1 MAKGHPYADRKSVN
15 CQEIAATPITVLTD
29 NSYPTQ
35 ELKRNLAE
43 AGLKPNIIHYTKQM
57 YTVERFIESGASA
70 GFLPEELVRNNPRL
84 VALHYPWYRSDLS
97 TMLLWKKEQAIY
109 PSVEK
114 FISTARQYLRNC
126 RSD

>member
-1 MAKGHPYADRKSVN
+1 VD
-15 CQEIAATPITVLTD
+15 IILTTPVI
-29 NSYPTQ
+29 S
-35 ELKRNLAE
+35 
-43 AGLKPNIIHYTKQM
+43 
-57 YTVERFIESGASA
+57 
-70 GFLPEELVRNNPRL
+70 EEEF
-84 VALHYPWYRSDLS
+84 ALHYPWYRSDLS